1 MGKTTLV
8 TDDNFEEE
16 IIDSEI
22 PVLLDF
28 WAEWCGPCRAIA
40 PVLEEIAGEYEGK
53 LKIAKLN
60 VDENP
65 KTTKAYGIRSIPT
78 MIIFKEGKP
87 QNHITG
93 ALPKGQIVDAIE
105 GALENKLAV

>member
-1 MGKTTLV
+1 MSKITLV
-8 TDDNFEEE
+8 TDDNFKEEV
-16 IIDSEI
+16 INSEI

-65 KTTKAYGIRSIPT
+65 ETTNAFGIRSIPT
-78 MIIFKEGKP
+78 MIIFKEGTP
-87 QNHITG
+87 QNLITG

-105 GALENKLAV
+105 GTLENKLAV

>member
-1 MGKTTLV
+1 MSKTTLV
-8 TDDNFEEE
+8 TDDNFEKEV
-16 IIDSEI
+16 INSEV

-40 PVLEEIAGEYEGK
+40 PVLEEIAGEYEDK

-65 KTTKAYGIRSIPT
+65 KTTQAYGIRSIPT
-78 MIIFKEGKP
+78 MIIFKQGKP
-87 QNHITG
+87 RNVITG
-93 ALPKGQIVDAIE
+93 ALPKGQIVDAID
-105 GALENKLAV
+105 GTLEDRVAV